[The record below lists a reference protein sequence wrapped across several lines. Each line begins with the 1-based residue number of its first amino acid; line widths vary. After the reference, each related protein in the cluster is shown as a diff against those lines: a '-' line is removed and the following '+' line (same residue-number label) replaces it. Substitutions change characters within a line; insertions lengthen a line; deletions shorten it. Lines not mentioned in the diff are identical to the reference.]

1 LIGAAFCRYASKRI
15 MDNPQSTAPSEPQA
29 QVSKP
34 PDKFVAWAAR
44 IELSALHRLLIV
56 GALAVFI
63 MFGLFLANYS
73 LNWADWYWSLMF
85 PVFGLVCLGHQLL
98 AGDTHGM
105 PAWKVLVMQALHW
118 LGPIVAV
125 RIIFMQLSPG
135 GAMPADEVALMILLV
150 LAVTCYLAG
159 IHFDRSFVWV
169 SAFLALAALGGT
181 EVEAYFWL
189 LVLIA
194 LLAAALVIFSAVL
207 IRRRTTAPAGTA

>member
-1 LIGAAFCRYASKRI
+1 MIGAAFCRYASKRI

-105 PAWKVLVMQALHW
+105 PAWKVLLQQALHW
-118 LGPIVAV
+118 LGPIVTV
-125 RIIFMQLSPG
+125 RIIFLQLARG
-135 GAMPADEVALMILLV
+135 QMAGDEVALMILLV